1 MPQLKIHS
9 TKLLLIGYVALA
21 LLFTALW
28 YVDTQQIN
36 KQHKLINTTDLSAK
50 KMGVITD
57 LIEIARKRVRLSYEM
72 ISYDDLFKKDDIYLT
87 IEALAGQF
95 AVKLHAFKQM
105 QLTLQEKEILKKL
118 DGIYPEVVEKL
129 DNLYVHVLEE
139 TEQGNIIAR
148 NLIIHEIV
156 PQQERIVD
164 GFMLIMNNIQNEV
177 TSATLESA
185 NSHRRYTYYRYVL
198 IAVIFIASL
207 GVLFKVIM
215 LIQNI
220 EKGLKSDSLTDGL
233 TGMDNRRC
241 FDHMLAHEWSK
252 AKRCKDPL
260 SILLIDI
267 DHFKNY
273 NDFYGHQ
280 DGDQCLVEVAKT
292 IKNIVYRESDTA
304 ARYGGEEFAII
315 LPDTNTS
322 GALTAANNILDAIR
336 ARKLPHEKSET
347 TDSVTVSIGIATIV
361 PSAENHSDFLVN
373 AADEAL
379 YISKQNGRDQATIHS
394 KKVINSLT

>member
-1 MPQLKIHS
+1 MPQVKTHS

-21 LLFTALW
+21 LLFSALW

-36 KQHKLINTTDLSAK
+36 KQHELINTTDLSAK
-50 KMGVITD
+50 KMAIIAD
-57 LIEIARKRVRLSYEM
+57 LIEIARKRVRLSHEM
-72 ISYDDLFKKDDIYLT
+72 ISYDDLFRKDEIYLT
-87 IEALAGQF
+87 IESLAGQF
-95 AVKLHAFKQM
+95 AVKLSAFKQM
-105 QLTLQEKEILKKL
+105 QLTSHEKEILKKL
-118 DGIYPEVVEKL
+118 DVIYPEVVEQL

-139 TEQGNIIAR
+139 TDQGNIIAR

-156 PQQERIVD
+156 PQQERVVD

-177 TSATLESA
+177 TSATVESA
-185 NSHRRYTYYRYVL
+185 YSHRRNVYYRYVL

-207 GVLFKVIM
+207 GILLKVM
-215 LIQNI
+215 KLIHNI

-233 TGMDNRRC
+233 TGIDNRRC
-241 FDHMLAHEWSK
+241 FDYMLAHEWSK
-252 AKRCKDPL
+252 AKRCKEPL

-280 DGDQCLVEVAKT
+280 DGDQCLVEIAKS
-292 IKNIVYRESDTA
+292 IKNIAHRECDTT

-315 LPDTNTS
+315 LPDTNTA
-322 GALTAANNILDAIR
+322 GALTVANNILDAIR

-347 TDSVTVSIGIATIV
+347 TNSVTVSIGIATAV
-361 PSAENHSDFLVN
+361 PSAENNGDSLVK

-379 YISKQNGRDQATIHS
+379 YASKNNGRDRATIHS
-394 KKVINSLT
+394 KIIINSLT